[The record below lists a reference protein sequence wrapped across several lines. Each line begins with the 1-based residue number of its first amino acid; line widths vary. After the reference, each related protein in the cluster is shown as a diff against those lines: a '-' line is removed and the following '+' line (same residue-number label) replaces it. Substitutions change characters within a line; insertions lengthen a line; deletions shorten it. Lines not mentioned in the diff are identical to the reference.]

1 LANLFL
7 DLILLLQGWVRS
19 TYLTLRICLAIYS
32 VCRNS
37 KIVSHEL
44 KDFGW
49 ISPDDQRA
57 NGPVEA

>member
-7 DLILLLQGWVRS
+7 DLILLLQGRVRS
-19 TYLTLRICLAIYS
+19 TYLTLRICLAIYT
-32 VCRNS
+32 
-37 KIVSHEL
+37 SHEL